1 MTEEG
6 LGVKPAVRE
15 KSKLRFLYTEE
26 GLLAEITPEKAHAE
40 TPEGDVT
47 MSKTRGEELELV
59 HGSGNVFRDFDDPQ
73 ADILQLKS
81 ILAAR
86 IIGILDDRNLS
97 VRKAQQLT
105 GVAASEFSRVRNA
118 KLTRFT
124 VDRLMALLNKLDQE
138 VEVTVTIRPRTHT
151 HHHVSV

>member
-1 MTEEG
+1 MNRTG
-6 LGVKPAVRE
+6 A
-15 KSKLRFLYTEE
+15 
-26 GLLAEITPEKAHAE
+26 
-40 TPEGDVT
+40 
-47 MSKTRGEELELV
+47 EELELV
-59 HGSGNVFRDFDDPQ
+59 HGSGNVFRDFNDPQ

-81 ILAAR
+81 ILAAQ

-124 VDRLMALLNKLDQE
+124 VDRLMTILNKLDQE
-138 VEVTVTIRPRTHT
+138 IEVTVTIRPRTHT
-151 HHHVSV
+151 SQHASV

>member
-1 MTEEG
+1 MITISIPRKRPTG
-6 LGVKPAVRE
+6 HRQTTIRWTA
-15 KSKLRFLYTEE
+15 RFSR
-26 GLLAEITPEKAHAE
+26 LAPGRIF
-40 TPEGDVT
+40 G
-47 MSKTRGEELELV
+47 
-59 HGSGNVFRDFDDPQ
+59 DPQ

-81 ILAAR
+81 ILAAQ

-124 VDRLMALLNKLDQE
+124 VDRLMTILNKLDQE
-138 VEVTVTIRPRTHT
+138 VEVTVTTRPRTHT
-151 HHHVSV
+151 PHRVSV

>member
-1 MTEEG
+1 MG
-6 LGVKPAVRE
+6 
-15 KSKLRFLYTEE
+15 
-26 GLLAEITPEKAHAE
+26 KA
-40 TPEGDVT
+40 
-47 MSKTRGEELELV
+47 RGEALELV

-81 ILAAR
+81 ILSAQ
-86 IIGILDDRNLS
+86 IIGILDDRSLS

-124 VDRLMALLNKLDQE
+124 VDRLMTILNKLDQE
-138 VEVTVTIRPRTHT
+138 GEVTVTTQPRTHT

>member
-1 MTEEG
+1 
-6 LGVKPAVRE
+6 
-15 KSKLRFLYTEE
+15 
-26 GLLAEITPEKAHAE
+26 
-40 TPEGDVT
+40 
-47 MSKTRGEELELV
+47 MSKARGEELELV

-81 ILAAR
+81 ILAAQ

-124 VDRLMALLNKLDQE
+124 IDRLMTLLNRLDQE
-138 VEVTVTIRPRTHT
+138 VEVSVTIRLRTHT
-151 HHHVSV
+151 SHRVSV

>member
-1 MTEEG
+1 
-6 LGVKPAVRE
+6 
-15 KSKLRFLYTEE
+15 
-26 GLLAEITPEKAHAE
+26 
-40 TPEGDVT
+40 
-47 MSKTRGEELELV
+47 MSKARGEALELV

-81 ILAAR
+81 ILAAQ
-86 IIGILDDRNLS
+86 IIGILDDRSLS

-124 VDRLMALLNKLDQE
+124 VDRLMTILNKLDQE
-138 VEVTVTIRPRTHT
+138 VEVTVTTRPRTHT

>member
-1 MTEEG
+1 M
-6 LGVKPAVRE
+6 R
-15 KSKLRFLYTEE
+15 
-26 GLLAEITPEKAHAE
+26 KAH
-40 TPEGDVT
+40 V
-47 MSKTRGEELELV
+47 EELELV

-81 ILAAR
+81 ILAAQ

-124 VDRLMALLNKLDQE
+124 VDRLMTLLNKLDQE

-151 HHHVSV
+151 PQHALA

>member
-1 MTEEG
+1 
-6 LGVKPAVRE
+6 
-15 KSKLRFLYTEE
+15 
-26 GLLAEITPEKAHAE
+26 
-40 TPEGDVT
+40 

-81 ILAAR
+81 ILAAQ

-124 VDRLMALLNKLDQE
+124 VDRLMTLLNKLDQE

-151 HHHVSV
+151 PQHALA

>member
-1 MTEEG
+1 M
-6 LGVKPAVRE
+6 R
-15 KSKLRFLYTEE
+15 
-26 GLLAEITPEKAHAE
+26 KA
-40 TPEGDVT
+40 
-47 MSKTRGEELELV
+47 RGEELELV

-81 ILAAR
+81 ILAAQ

-124 VDRLMALLNKLDQE
+124 VDRLMTLLNKLGQE

-151 HHHVSV
+151 PQHALA

>member
-1 MTEEG
+1 
-6 LGVKPAVRE
+6 
-15 KSKLRFLYTEE
+15 
-26 GLLAEITPEKAHAE
+26 
-40 TPEGDVT
+40 
-47 MSKTRGEELELV
+47 MSKARGEELELV

-81 ILAAR
+81 ILAAQ

-124 VDRLMALLNKLDQE
+124 VDRLMTLLNKLDQE
-138 VEVTVTIRPRTHT
+138 VEVAVTVRPRTHT
-151 HHHVSV
+151 SQHALA

>member
-1 MTEEG
+1 
-6 LGVKPAVRE
+6 
-15 KSKLRFLYTEE
+15 
-26 GLLAEITPEKAHAE
+26 
-40 TPEGDVT
+40 
-47 MSKTRGEELELV
+47 MSKAGEEELELV
-59 HGSGNVFRDFDDPQ
+59 HGSGNVFRDFNDPH

-81 ILAAR
+81 ILAAQ

-124 VDRLMALLNKLDQE
+124 VDRLMTLLNKLDQE

-151 HHHVSV
+151 SQQVSV

>member
-1 MTEEG
+1 
-6 LGVKPAVRE
+6 
-15 KSKLRFLYTEE
+15 
-26 GLLAEITPEKAHAE
+26 
-40 TPEGDVT
+40 

-81 ILAAR
+81 ILAAQ

-124 VDRLMALLNKLDQE
+124 VDRLMTLLNKLDRE

>member
-1 MTEEG
+1 MG
-6 LGVKPAVRE
+6 
-15 KSKLRFLYTEE
+15 
-26 GLLAEITPEKAHAE
+26 KA
-40 TPEGDVT
+40 
-47 MSKTRGEELELV
+47 RGEALELV

-81 ILAAR
+81 ILSAQ
-86 IIGILDDRNLS
+86 IIGILDDRSLS

-124 VDRLMALLNKLDQE
+124 VDRLMTILNKLDQE
-138 VEVTVTIRPRTHT
+138 GEVTVTTRPRTHT

>member
-1 MTEEG
+1 
-6 LGVKPAVRE
+6 
-15 KSKLRFLYTEE
+15 
-26 GLLAEITPEKAHAE
+26 
-40 TPEGDVT
+40 
-47 MSKTRGEELELV
+47 MSKAGKGELELV
-59 HGSGNVFRDFDDPQ
+59 HGSGNVFRDFNDPQ

-81 ILAAR
+81 ILAAQ

-124 VDRLMALLNKLDQE
+124 VDRLMTLLNKLDQE

-151 HHHVSV
+151 QHASV

>member
-1 MTEEG
+1 
-6 LGVKPAVRE
+6 
-15 KSKLRFLYTEE
+15 
-26 GLLAEITPEKAHAE
+26 
-40 TPEGDVT
+40 
-47 MSKTRGEELELV
+47 MSKTHGEELELV

-81 ILAAR
+81 ILAAQ

-124 VDRLMALLNKLDQE
+124 VDRLMTLLNKLDQE

>member
-1 MTEEG
+1 
-6 LGVKPAVRE
+6 
-15 KSKLRFLYTEE
+15 
-26 GLLAEITPEKAHAE
+26 
-40 TPEGDVT
+40 
-47 MSKTRGEELELV
+47 MSKARGEALELV

-81 ILAAR
+81 ILAAQ
-86 IIGILDDRNLS
+86 IIGILDDRSLS

-124 VDRLMALLNKLDQE
+124 VDRLMTILNKLDQE
-138 VEVTVTIRPRTHT
+138 VEVTVTTRPRTHT
-151 HHHVSV
+151 HRVSV

>member
-1 MTEEG
+1 MNRTGE
-6 LGVKPAVRE
+6 
-15 KSKLRFLYTEE
+15 
-26 GLLAEITPEKAHAE
+26 
-40 TPEGDVT
+40 
-47 MSKTRGEELELV
+47 EELELV
-59 HGSGNVFRDFDDPQ
+59 HGSGNVFRDFNDPQ

-81 ILAAR
+81 ILAAQ

-124 VDRLMALLNKLDQE
+124 VDRLMTILNKLDQE
-138 VEVTVTIRPRTHT
+138 IEVTVTIRPRTHT
-151 HHHVSV
+151 SQHASV

>member
-1 MTEEG
+1 
-6 LGVKPAVRE
+6 
-15 KSKLRFLYTEE
+15 
-26 GLLAEITPEKAHAE
+26 
-40 TPEGDVT
+40 
-47 MSKTRGEELELV
+47 MSKAGKEELELV

-81 ILAAR
+81 ILAAQ

-124 VDRLMALLNKLDQE
+124 VDRLMTLLNKLDQE
-138 VEVTVTIRPRTHT
+138 IEVTVTIRPRTHT
-151 HHHVSV
+151 SQQVSV

>member
-1 MTEEG
+1 
-6 LGVKPAVRE
+6 
-15 KSKLRFLYTEE
+15 
-26 GLLAEITPEKAHAE
+26 
-40 TPEGDVT
+40 
-47 MSKTRGEELELV
+47 MSKARGEELELV

-81 ILAAR
+81 ILAAQ
-86 IIGILDDRNLS
+86 IIGILDDRDLS

-124 VDRLMALLNKLDQE
+124 VDRLMTILNKLDQE
-138 VEVTVTIRPRTHT
+138 VEVAVTIRPRTHT
-151 HHHVSV
+151 PQHALA

>member
-1 MTEEG
+1 M
-6 LGVKPAVRE
+6 R
-15 KSKLRFLYTEE
+15 
-26 GLLAEITPEKAHAE
+26 KA
-40 TPEGDVT
+40 
-47 MSKTRGEELELV
+47 RGEELELV

-81 ILAAR
+81 ILAAQ

-124 VDRLMALLNKLDQE
+124 VDRLMTLLNKLDQE
-138 VEVTVTIRPRTHT
+138 VEVAVTIRPRTHT

>member
-1 MTEEG
+1 
-6 LGVKPAVRE
+6 
-15 KSKLRFLYTEE
+15 
-26 GLLAEITPEKAHAE
+26 
-40 TPEGDVT
+40 

-81 ILAAR
+81 ILAAQ